1 MKATKSHEPQ
11 NAHNKMT
18 NKNKALVFI
27 LSAVLGLA
35 LILFLRPQTPFKTEI
50 NGKSEI
56 TTSTSLSQN
65 SKNTGINTE
74 KSNNSSKPSIAL
86 KVKDDTLPF
95 SFKEIASL
103 ATQPSTIPPSVFD
116 QKEVKKRGAKP
127 ESLSFKRNGLEGDNE
142 EDEDHESPEKEQAD
156 KAFWSEERDR
166 FDFDMLKDP
175 ATGTIPRT
183 AGLMAAES
191 AQRFKANK
199 DGALNGRAAPITVTP
214 RGPNNLGGRT
224 RAIGIDKRNANIML
238 AGSVSSGVFRTTN
251 GGASWTRVAPIGQIH
266 NVTAIAQDPRAGQ
279 ENTWY
284 YGTGEGLGNS
294 AALGSNYNGN
304 GIWKSIDN
312 GLTWRPLTST
322 ISAIESFSTAFDFV
336 HRIVVDPTTGYVYA
350 AASNTIQRSI
360 NGGTTW
366 STVLGT
372 FSNNRYTD
380 IIVTPTG
387 RLYAAFDGRDAVA
400 PGVWTSATGAST
412 TSWTKIGVPG
422 VTPGWNP
429 ANTYGRTVLTY
440 APSNPNIVFALY
452 WNGQNGGVEAEL
464 FKWDNAT
471 GAWTDLSANLPNEPG
486 GVSSGNNPFAVQTG
500 YDLVVA
506 VKPDD
511 VNTVFVGGTNAYR
524 STSGFTNT
532 TATKRIGG
540 YNSPAGY
547 ALYPNH
553 HPDNHIFV
561 FANGDNNTLYTGND
575 GGIQKANILAPTVA
589 WTPLNNNYVTYQY
602 YHADIDPAI
611 GSPVIAGG
619 AQDNG
624 TTINIGGSTFYSLFG
639 GDGCQTAIISYTD
652 PSNFNILA
660 ASQYGNLVRIIG
672 NDGWYVYPESSS
684 QGIFVTYYQ
693 LDQDNTDYLYYA
705 DNANL
710 YRTRNASKLEETTEG
725 DPSVAWQKM
734 PSIGLVGNIR
744 SMATSRDNAYC
755 GLDYTAS
762 DAKRKL
768 YIGTSAGRVYRLNDP
783 AFAASTAAAVN
794 ITPPTAS
801 VNSLCSSIAVN
812 PFDDNEIIVTF
823 SNYNVISVF
832 HTLNANSATPT
843 WTAVEGPAGTPL
855 QLGSAR
861 SSIITRV
868 GTTKTYIVGNS
879 TGLYATQA
887 LNGAATVWE
896 QVGSSEIN
904 YAICASMRLRVSD
917 NTIVLGTHGNGMFE
931 LKLPPVEELLVLT
944 CPADIIKDNEAGK
957 CSAVVTYSPFSTGT
971 PAPTLTYKLEGATTG
986 TGTGDGSGS
995 VFNVGV
1001 TTVTVFADNGCK
1013 QSCTFKVTV
1022 KDIDKPVVICKNLA
1036 VDFTY
1041 GGSATINPQDV
1052 LASVTDNCGTIQS
1065 LSLDRTI
1072 PFNSGDVP
1080 GKTLILTVTDLAGNK
1095 STCEARITVTRSDL
1109 PQVICLDNKILNFED
1124 LPTDGSIA
1132 ATTPTTTFPEGL
1144 KSLTSTDK
1152 TFDIPCNTS
1161 NTRPDGFPADAT
1173 FNTNTA
1179 TEAYKVVVRSF
1190 SATFT
1195 GFSSTCSQ
1203 VFYIRKPDTTK
1214 IIKAPN
1220 ATAVCING
1228 VLYTKPEDLSTA
1240 NTRFNGTGF
1249 PRFGNNNPITDVSQ
1263 GLQSSYSD
1271 APIKNGIIVRTWVI
1285 KDKCGAVGSTF
1296 TQNITVI
1303 ACLTPQISISG
1314 DIKRETGD
1322 AVAAMVKI
1330 YNQTDSINKAEA
1342 SFYNFPS
1349 LPMGESYRIRP
1360 ERNTDILNGVT
1371 TYDISI
1377 ISKYLLGL
1385 EPAKSPYQLIAMDVD
1400 RSGEID
1406 ASDMIL
1412 IRNLILRKTTTF
1424 PNNTAW
1430 RFIPK
1435 SYIFKNPENP
1445 FAEDFPE
1452 VLSVTHSTQSVTNAD
1467 FVAVKVG
1474 DGNLTARTSNV
1485 ATAQL
1490 RSLPQTSYLEL
1501 TDRVLDEGKEYRIPV
1516 KINEKGLVALEFALN
1531 FDKNAVE
1538 SFKIENG
1545 DLSQFGEGNYNIL
1558 SKNTLATAWA
1568 SAKATNDNTIFT
1580 LIVKTKKQISIKDL
1594 LSLNTSISGNLSF
1607 NTKGGEKHLQLSFD
1621 NAKKD
1626 NPQFELYQNRPN
1638 PFTNETLISFILPET
1653 NSAELSVYDITG
1665 RKIYTFKGP
1674 FTKGYNEVIL
1684 DNTIIKTTGL
1694 YFYRLQ
1700 SERFND
1706 VKRMR
1711 YFAD

>member
-35 LILFLRPQTPFKTEI
+35 LILFLRPQTPFKTDI
-50 NGKSEI
+50 NGESEI

-65 SKNTGINTE
+65 GINAGINAEKSKNP
-74 KSNNSSKPSIAL
+74 SKPSTTL
-86 KVKDDTLPF
+86 KVKGDTLPF

-103 ATQPSTIPPSVFD
+103 ATQPSAVPPPSVFE

-127 ESLSFKRNGLEGDNE
+127 ESLHFRRNGLEEDNE
-142 EDEDHESPEKEQAD
+142 EEEDHESPEKEQAD

-175 ATGTIPRT
+175 VTGVIPRT

-199 DGALNGRAAPITVTP
+199 EGALNGRAAPITVTP

-284 YGTGEGLGNS
+284 YGTGESLGNS

-304 GIWKSIDN
+304 GIWKSTDN
-312 GLTWRPLTST
+312 GITWSPLAST
-322 ISAIESFSTAFDFV
+322 ITAIETFSTAFDFV

-350 AASNTIQRSI
+350 AAGNTIQRST
-360 NGGTTW
+360 NGGATW
-366 STVLGT
+366 ATVLG
-372 FSNNRYTD
+372 SLANNRYTD

-387 RLYAAFDGRDAVA
+387 RLYAAFDGRDPLA
-400 PGVWTSATGAST
+400 GVWTSTTGAST
-412 TSWTKIGVPG
+412 TSWTKIGVPS

-429 ANTYGRTVLTY
+429 ANTYGRTVLAY

-602 YHADIDPAI
+602 YHADIDPAN

-624 TTINIGGSTFYSLFG
+624 TTINIGGSAFYSVFG
-639 GDGCQTAIISYTD
+639 GDGCQTAIISYSD

-660 ASQYGNLVRIIG
+660 ASQNGNLVRITG

-684 QGIFVTYYQ
+684 AGIFVTYYQ
-693 LDQDNTDYLYYA
+693 LDQDNVDYLYYA
-705 DNANL
+705 DNAAL

-887 LNGAATVWE
+887 LNGTATVWE
-896 QVGSSEIN
+896 QVSPTEIN

-931 LKLPPVEELLVLT
+931 LKLPPVEELVVLN
-944 CPADIIKDNEAGK
+944 CPSDINKDSEIGK

-971 PAPTLTYKLEGATTG
+971 PAPTLTYKFEGATTG
-986 TGTGDGSGS
+986 TGSGDGSGS
-995 VFNVGV
+995 IFNVGV
-1001 TTVTVFADNGCK
+1001 TTVTLFADNGCK
-1013 QSCTFKVTV
+1013 QTCTFKVTV
-1022 KDIDKPVVICKNLA
+1022 KDVEKPVVACKNLSL
-1036 VDFTY
+1036 DFTY
-1041 GGSATINPQDV
+1041 GGSAPITPQDV
-1052 LASVTDNCGTIQS
+1052 LASVFDNCGTIQS

-1095 STCEARITVTRSDL
+1095 STCEAKITVTQSAIA
-1109 PQVICLDNKILNFED
+1109 QVICPDSKIINFED
-1124 LPTDGSIA
+1124 IGPNGIPATA
-1132 ATTPTTTFPEGL
+1132 ATTTFPEGL
-1144 KSLTSTDK
+1144 NSMTSTDK
-1152 TFDIPCNTS
+1152 ILDLTCNSTS
-1161 NTRPDGFPADAT
+1161 VTRPDGLPFDAN
-1173 FNTNTA
+1173 FNTTMA
-1179 TEAYKVVVRSF
+1179 TGAYKVVARTF

-1203 VFYIRKPDTTK
+1203 VFYLKKPDFTK

-1220 ATAVCING
+1220 ASAVCLNG
-1228 VLYTKPEDLSTA
+1228 IPYLKPEDLSSA
-1240 NTRFNGTGF
+1240 NTRYNGTGF
-1249 PRFGNNNPITDVSQ
+1249 PRFANGNTITDVSQ
-1263 GLQSSYSD
+1263 GLQTSYTD
-1271 APIKNGIIVRTWVI
+1271 APVNNGVIVRTWSI
-1285 KDKCGAVGSTF
+1285 KDKCDIYTTF
-1296 TQNITVI
+1296 TQNITIPTCV
-1303 ACLTPQISISG
+1303 TPQVSISG

-1330 YNQTDSINKAEA
+1330 YSSKDSINKVEG
-1342 SFYNFPS
+1342 SFYNFPAMA
-1349 LPMGESYRIRP
+1349 MGESYRIRP
-1360 ERNTDILNGVT
+1360 ERNNDILNGVT
-1371 TYDISI
+1371 TYDIAM

-1412 IRNLILRKTTTF
+1412 VRNLILRKSTTF

-1435 SYIFKNPENP
+1435 SYVFKNPENP

-1452 VLSVTHSTQSVTNAD
+1452 VLSISNPSQNVENAD
-1467 FVAVKVG
+1467 FVAVKIG
-1474 DGNLTARTSNV
+1474 DGNLTARISNLV
-1485 ATAQL
+1485 SAQV
-1490 RSLPQTSYLEL
+1490 RSLPETGFLQI

-1516 KINEKGLVALEFALN
+1516 KINEKSLVALEFALN

-1545 DLSQFGEGNYNIL
+1545 DLAQFSEGNYNII
-1558 SKNTLATAWA
+1558 SKKTLAMAWA
-1568 SAKATNDNTIFT
+1568 SAKATSDNTVFT
-1580 LIVKTKKQISIKDL
+1580 LIIKTKKQISIKDL
-1594 LSLNTSISGNLSF
+1594 LSLNTSLSGNLAF
-1607 NTKGGEKHLQLSFD
+1607 NTGGAEKHLQLRFD
-1621 NAKKD
+1621 NDKTD
-1626 NPQFELYQNRPN
+1626 NAQFELYQNRPN
-1638 PFTNETLISFILPET
+1638 PFSNETTISFILPET
-1653 NSAELSVYDITG
+1653 NTAELSIYDITG
-1665 RKIYTFKGP
+1665 RRLYSLNGP

-1684 DNTIIKTTGL
+1684 TNTILKTTGL

-1700 SERFND
+1700 TDKFNA